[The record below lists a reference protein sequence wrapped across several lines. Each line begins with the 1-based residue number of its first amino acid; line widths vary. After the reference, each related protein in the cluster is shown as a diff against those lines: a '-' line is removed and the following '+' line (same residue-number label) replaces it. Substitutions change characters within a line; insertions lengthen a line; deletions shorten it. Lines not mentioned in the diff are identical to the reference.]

1 MSLPALFISRGS
13 PRLLTDETAARLRN
27 FAVTVL
33 KPAVVLPPGG
43 VSTQAVAAA

>member
-33 KPAVVLPPGG
+33 KPAVVLPGG
-43 VSTQAVAAA
+43 VSTRAVAAA